1 MLKYLYRPRRNIDQ
15 DESFVKGQTMF
26 NLLKT
31 IIRKL
36 QPTVTLENID
46 MIEAPAGC
54 NFERTHEIMSGDTV
68 MFWDG
73 ELDSMEVG
81 VFNYLVEWQTGT
93 PSDYAV
99 VTRWDGQVMKVR
111 HESIEL
117 F

>member
-1 MLKYLYRPRRNIDQ
+1 
-15 DESFVKGQTMF
+15 MF
-26 NLLKT
+26 NLLKS

-36 QPTVTLENID
+36 QPQTVTLNV
-46 MIEAPAGC
+46 EAPAAD
-54 NFERTHEIMSGDTV
+54 FDRTHEIMTGDTV

-93 PSDYAV
+93 ESPYAI
-99 VTRWDGQVMKVR
+99 VTRWDGEIVR
-111 HESIEL
+111 VLHESIEL